1 MPNCGMAERLR
12 AALFASAVVLGV
24 AICVTRR
31 IDRIR
36 SRNREKIAELQLN
49 LTVFGAISLDMRLM
63 VQPKER
69 LSSPPRDL
77 IRHLN
82 CK

>member
-12 AALFASAVVLGV
+12 SLGFLRVHRAMLFVLGV

-36 SRNREKIAELQLN
+36 SRNRRTAIKSRRIR
-49 LTVFGAISLDMRLM
+49 TISLDMRLM
-63 VQPKER
+63 VQPKR
-69 LSSPPRDL
+69 K
-77 IRHLN
+77 IVFAGI
-82 CK
+82 